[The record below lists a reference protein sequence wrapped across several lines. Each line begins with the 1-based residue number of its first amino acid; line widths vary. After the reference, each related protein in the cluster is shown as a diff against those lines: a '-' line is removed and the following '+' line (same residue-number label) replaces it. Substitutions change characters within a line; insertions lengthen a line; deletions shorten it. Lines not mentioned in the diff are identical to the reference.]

1 MVNRRVRTPATREAP
16 ARHAPAAAGPSK
28 RSVRGTVKTR
38 LTRREREIVLAILDG
53 CTNRDMAEQFRV
65 SEQTVKNQLSTLFEK
80 LGISS
85 RLELA
90 LAAIHR
96 RLGDVGHE

>member
-1 MVNRRVRTPATREAP
+1 MVKRRVRG
-16 ARHAPAAAGPSK
+16 PAARETPVRHVPVAAVPSK
-28 RSVRGTVKTR
+28 RSVHSIGNTR

-65 SEQTVKNQLSTLFEK
+65 SEQTVKNQLSTLFTK
-80 LGISS
+80 VGVSS